1 MRSRIPAVLV
11 FATLLI
17 FPDRAQAQEPAASNP
32 QSSLGENPQ
41 PSALES
47 RPTADPPPSDSS
59 PLPMIPLDQFRPRP
73 RLRVVR
79 EEPRRATYPVVD
91 VHTHPSIRLRD
102 DPEALSRYVEQMD
115 QMGIAVSIS
124 LDGGVG
130 ERLVE
135 HIRLLEGR
143 WPNRFVVFCHL
154 DFQGGQPESKPEQW
168 PCNQPDFV
176 RRCVEQLREARKA
189 GACGMKVFKQW
200 GLGYRNADGSLVR
213 LDDPRWD
220 PIWEECGKLG
230 FPILMHTADPSAFFE
245 PIDGKNERFE
255 ELSRRP
261 QWAFPPDRFPTREE
275 LLEARLRVVARHPQ
289 TRFIAAHLGNDG
301 EDLQQA
307 AQWLDQYPNLLLE
320 IASRIS
326 ELGRQPYS
334 AKEFLERYSDR
345 ILFGTDGPWP
355 AERLR
360 RYWQFLETRDEYFPY
375 SEKEFPPQGL
385 WQIYGVDLSDQTLRN
400 LYHRNAI
407 RWVPG
412 VQTRLQAL
420 GLVVDQETQPDPANR

>member
-1 MRSRIPAVLV
+1 
-11 FATLLI
+11 
-17 FPDRAQAQEPAASNP
+17 
-32 QSSLGENPQ
+32 
-41 PSALES
+41 
-47 RPTADPPPSDSS
+47 
-59 PLPMIPLDQFRPRP
+59 MIPLDQFRPQP

-79 EEPRRATYPVVD
+79 EEPQRAIYPVVD

-115 QMGIAVSIS
+115 RMGIALSIS
-124 LDGGVG
+124 LDGGIG

-135 HIRLLEGR
+135 HIRLLESR

-154 DFQGGQPESKPEQW
+154 DFQGGQPESKPELW

-176 RRCVEQLREARKA
+176 RRCVEQLREAKRV

-245 PIDGKNERFE
+245 PIDARNERFE

-307 AQWLDQYPNLLLE
+307 AGWLDQYPNLLLE

-360 RYWQFLETRDEYFPY
+360 RYWQFLQTRDEYFPY

-400 LYHRNAI
+400 LYYRNAM

-412 VQTRLQAL
+412 VQSRIQTL
-420 GLVVDQETQPDPANR
+420 GLPVDLETQGNPPPP

>member
-11 FATLLI
+11 FAILLI
-17 FPDRAQAQEPAASNP
+17 LLNRAHGQESAAAKSPPSPTAPPQPTAQE
-32 QSSLGENPQ
+32 
-41 PSALES
+41 S
-47 RPTADPPPSDSS
+47 RQTVA
-59 PLPMIPLDQFRPRP
+59 PLPMIPLDQFRPLP

-79 EEPRRATYPVVD
+79 EEPQRASHPVVD
-91 VHTHPSIRLRD
+91 VHTHPTIRLRE

-124 LDGGVG
+124 LDGGIG
-130 ERLVE
+130 QRLVE
-135 HIRLLEGR
+135 HIQLLESR

-154 DFQGGQPESKPEQW
+154 DFQGGQPDSEPQRW

-245 PIDGKNERFE
+245 PIDARNERFE

-261 QWAFPPDRFPTREE
+261 QWAFPPDRFPTRDE
-275 LLEARLRVVARHPQ
+275 LLQARLRVVARHPQ

-307 AQWLDQYPNLLLE
+307 AQWLESYPNLLLE

-355 AERLR
+355 SERLR

-385 WQIYGVDLSDQTLRN
+385 WQIYGVDLSDQALLN

-412 VQTRLQAL
+412 VQQRLEKL
-420 GLVVDQETQPDPANR
+420 GVLEGIDPPVDPPGR